1 MRRAVAMARQGDWP
15 EAEAIGSVMLD
26 YDSRYRRRMVLDC
39 NDIGQVLLDLPETV
53 MLTDGDG
60 LQLTDGNWLAVSSAP
75 EDLLEV
81 QLSDPHQLLRVAWH
95 LGNHHCPTDIKADRI
110 RIRSDHVIEAMLKSQ
125 GCKPVP
131 VEAAFNPEK
140 GSYHH
145 HPTTTDHDEN

>member
-1 MRRAVAMARQGDWP
+1 MRRAVAMARRGDWP
-15 EAEAIGSVMLD
+15 AAEAIGSVMLD

-39 NDIGQVLLDLPETV
+39 NDIGQVLLDLPATV
-53 MLTDGDG
+53 MLAGGDG
-60 LQLTDGNWLAVSSAP
+60 LKLTDGNWLAVISAP

-81 QLSDPHQLLRVAWH
+81 RLSDFDQLLRVVWH

-110 RIRSDHVIEAMLKSQ
+110 RVRNDHVIAAMLQGQ

-131 VEAAFNPEK
+131 VAAPFNPEK

-145 HPTTTDHDEN
+145 HSTAPDHDKN